1 MTVTSF
7 TVGVVGT
14 YYDYFSSVGTLK
26 HMDRS
31 SVLSVQVGG
40 RYRVGGEM
48 LPNTGSVTHDSLLK

>member
-26 HMDRS
+26 QYYVVPKIGNISCIWTFLNFRNS
-31 SVLSVQVGG
+31 EKNYL
-40 RYRVGGEM
+40 
-48 LPNTGSVTHDSLLK
+48 

>member
-26 HMDRS
+26 QAGIKEEDK
-31 SVLSVQVGG
+31 
-40 RYRVGGEM
+40 
-48 LPNTGSVTHDSLLK
+48 DSAIDD

>member
-26 HMDRS
+26 HSPQSNGDSIR
-31 SVLSVQVGG
+31 
-40 RYRVGGEM
+40 GEM
-48 LPNTGSVTHDSLLK
+48 SWVVNGSS